1 MESINAK
8 FAVVRRGDGYIR
20 LFDEKNFSHDPL
32 YEDVFENVSITFND
46 NRSITLEGDEQQYKF
61 TLDDMLL
68 SEMEDKPH
76 PSYIKL
82 TRFTKK
88 EVIRRGWYRLADNI
102 HKTLI
107 ISRYVIE
114 KIN

>member
-1 MESINAK
+1 MESINSK
-8 FAVVRRGDGYIR
+8 FAVVQRGDCCYIR
-20 LFDEKNFSHDPL
+20 LFDEKKFSHSPL
-32 YEDVFENVSITFND
+32 NEDVFENVSIIFNA
-46 NRSITLEGDEQQYKF
+46 NNSITLEGDKRQYDF
-61 TLDDMLL
+61 AFDDILL

-88 EVIRRGWYRLADNI
+88 EVIRRGWYRLANNI

-114 KIN
+114 K

>member
-1 MESINAK
+1 MESINSN
-8 FAVVRRGDGYIR
+8 FAVVQRGDCCYIR
-20 LFDEKNFSHDPL
+20 LFDEKNFSHSPL
-32 YEDVFENVSITFND
+32 NESIFENVSITFNA
-46 NRSITLEGDEQQYKF
+46 NQSITLEGDERQYDF
-61 TLDDMLL
+61 AVDDILL

-88 EVIRRGWYRLADNI
+88 EVIRSGWYRLADNK

-107 ISRYVIE
+107 ISKYIIE
-114 KIN
+114 K